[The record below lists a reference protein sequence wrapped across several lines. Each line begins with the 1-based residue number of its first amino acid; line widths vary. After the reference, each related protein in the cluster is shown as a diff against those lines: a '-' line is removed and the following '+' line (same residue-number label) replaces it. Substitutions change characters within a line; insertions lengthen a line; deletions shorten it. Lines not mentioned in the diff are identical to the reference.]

1 MCQAPGGGEIDMDI
15 DMDIDIILQAG
26 IKILGENINSL
37 R

>member
-1 MCQAPGGGEIDMDI
+1 MCQALGWGEIDMDI
-15 DMDIDIILQAG
+15 DMDIDIILHAR

>member
-1 MCQAPGGGEIDMDI
+1 MCQALGWGEIDMDI

>member
-1 MCQAPGGGEIDMDI
+1 MCQAPGWGEIDMDI

>member
-1 MCQAPGGGEIDMDI
+1 MCQALGWGEIDMDI
-15 DMDIDIILQAG
+15 DMDIDIILQAR